1 MAQKAP
7 VVQPR
12 RLQLTEA
19 EQKMFVR
26 QTDQVFG
33 GVVYWINPAFDE
45 NERMQIAQLLKH
57 GGARPA
63 TPRQHGER
71 AEESKINGVIVNG
84 LPQMASH
91 VARFHMAGKRQGSRS
106 GSGNDAGILGA
117 THVISPDTH
126 FGEYAAC
133 MRAGVRVVTGAW
145 VLRSTMSGWQYV
157 ERYFSPSTRKLF
169 SGMIVSVTH
178 MPLGDKETLLA
189 SVMALGGQWRER
201 MCADVTHLIVMQ
213 AQGSKYE
220 FVQRNTQLGIRAIL
234 PHWFK
239 ESLNLL
245 RRVPQE
251 PFLFPDPPM
260 LRNEAEQLP
269 ALPATQMV
277 SPPDAESANGSTYDL
292 PHPANAC
299 MSGYTVAISLEL
311 RSQLS
316 DGAVARLTQRLGEAG
331 AVVAGAIDD
340 WNAVDVVLCQHRS
353 GYEYAKASR
362 LGKLV
367 GTLVWLYQ
375 VLMSGAL
382 TPPTQRLL
390 HYPVP
395 VVAVEGMD
403 RAVISVSGYTGV
415 ARQFLRTLI
424 LAMGARYTPHLSREN
439 THLITASC
447 SGRKY
452 AAAVRGG
459 IDVVNHLWIEQCFQR
474 WRMLGVTHPNFTYYP
489 TLPMLNAMVGWTE
502 VDVRRLD
509 LWVNKPAGASIA
521 EWSDMD
527 VLSDSDLALNSGM
540 EIADGSDNEDSKQL
554 ADEDDEDVRSISA
567 SIDGGDDEENAAGPR
582 HTSRAAAMAA
592 SKSLGEM
599 MRAANIFEKEMRR
612 ERQYRSRA
620 RNTMQIGADGNMD
633 TEEQTPH
640 KQHRDDPDNPSI
652 SKRRKTES
660 RVRIMLTHVQLTPA
674 EEDQI
679 YAMGGEIVHN
689 ASAATHLV
697 VGNTFKRTLKVL
709 LALATGRTFIV
720 QRPWLYDSLAAG
732 EWIEVDYV
740 TSSSSATSYALEDRA
755 SEKRWGFNLRETMKR
770 AHSRQLFQGVMV
782 VVTPNTDPG
791 FDMLRSLVETAG
803 GRAVSELPKKRLQ
816 KLLQA
821 NDRAVRKARA
831 EENTTD
837 IALPLIVVTCS
848 QDAHMWP
855 QFVSEESARPWVYN
869 VDIVLTGLMVQRLEV
884 FNERLYPNNE

>member
-1 MAQKAP
+1 MAQEAP

-12 RLQLTEA
+12 RLQLTET

-26 QTDQVFG
+26 TTDQVFG
-33 GVVYWINPAFDE
+33 GVVYWINPSIE
-45 NERMQIAQLLKH
+45 EGERMQIAQLLKH

-63 TPRQHGER
+63 TLREHGER
-71 AEESKINGVIVNG
+71 MDESKLNGVIVNG

-91 VARFHMAGKRQGSRS
+91 IARFHLAGKRQGSS
-106 GSGNDAGILGA
+106 SNDASVLGA

-126 FGEYAAC
+126 FGEYAEC
-133 MRAGVRVVTGAW
+133 MRAGVRVVTGDW
-145 VLRSTMSGWQYV
+145 VLRSIMAGWQYV

-178 MPLGDKETLLA
+178 MPPGDKETLLA

-220 FVQRNTQLGIRAIL
+220 FVQRNKQLGIRAIL

-260 LRNEAEQLP
+260 LRSEDEQM
-269 ALPATQMV
+269 ALLSATQMV
-277 SPPDAESANGSTYDL
+277 SPPDAESANGSAYDL
-292 PHPANAC
+292 PRPASAC
-299 MSGYTVAISLEL
+299 MKGYTVAISLEL
-311 RSQLS
+311 RNQLS
-316 DGAVARLTQRLGEAG
+316 DGAVARLTQRLNEAG
-331 AVVAGAIDD
+331 AAVAGAVDD
-340 WNAVDVVLCQHRS
+340 WNTLDVLLCQHRS

-362 LGKLV
+362 LGKIV

-375 VLMSGAL
+375 VFISGTL
-382 TPPTQRLL
+382 TPPTRRLL

-489 TLPMLNAMVGWTE
+489 TLPMLNAMVGSTE
-502 VDVRRLD
+502 IDVRRLD
-509 LWVNKPAGASIA
+509 YWVNKPAGASIA

-527 VLSDSDLALNSGM
+527 VLSDSDLALSNGM
-540 EIADGSDNEDSKQL
+540 DIAGGSDNEDSNQL
-554 ADEDDEDVRSISA
+554 AEEDDEDVRSISA
-567 SIDGGDDEENAAGPR
+567 SVDGGDDEENAAATR

-592 SKSLGEM
+592 SRSLGEM

-612 ERQYRSRA
+612 ERQYRSRT
-620 RNTMQIGADGNMD
+620 RNTMQLGADANVD
-633 TEEQTPH
+633 AEDQSPQ
-640 KQHRDDPDNPSI
+640 KQHRAGSDNPNA

-697 VGNTFKRTLKVL
+697 IGNTFKRTLKVL

-720 QRPWLYDSLAAG
+720 QRPWLDDSLAAG
-732 EWIEVDYV
+732 VWIDVDYV
-740 TSSSSATSYALEDRA
+740 TSSSPTKSYALEDKA
-755 SEKRWGFNLRETMKR
+755 AEKRWGFNLRETMKR
-770 AHSRQLFQGVMV
+770 AYSRQLFQGVMV
-782 VVTPNTDPG
+782 VITPNTDPG

-803 GRAVSELPKKRLQ
+803 GRAVSELPQKRLQ

-831 EENTTD
+831 EGDTSD
-837 IALPLIVVTCS
+837 IALPLIVVTCP

-855 QFVSEESARPWVYN
+855 QYVSEESTRPWVYN

-884 FNERLYPNNE
+884 FNEKLYPNRE